1 MSPPTRSIHARAAR
15 GSLSST
21 VLLSFFGAL
30 ALAATAWWFA
40 VKQPEDR
47 RRAQENAAAATR
59 VEQEAVQAKRR
70 ELFGEII
77 TQPGFEFRSTGLG
90 YRLLEPGTGSL
101 PGPGAT
107 VQISYTGRLKDGRVF
122 DQTRAPVEF
131 RLNSL
136 VPGMSAGIQMLRP
149 GGRIELLVPPALGY
163 GNRAVAG
170 LPPGSGLIFEV
181 TLVKIVN

>member
-1 MSPPTRSIHARAAR
+1 
-15 GSLSST
+15 
-21 VLLSFFGAL
+21 
-30 ALAATAWWFA
+30 
-40 VKQPEDR
+40 
-47 RRAQENAAAATR
+47 
-59 VEQEAVQAKRR
+59 VEQEAAQTKRQ
-70 ELFGEII
+70 ELFGEIA

-90 YRLLEPGTGSL
+90 YRMLEPGAGTP

-107 VQISYTGRLKDGRVF
+107 VQISYIGRIKDGRVF
-122 DQTRAPVEF
+122 DQTRTPVEF